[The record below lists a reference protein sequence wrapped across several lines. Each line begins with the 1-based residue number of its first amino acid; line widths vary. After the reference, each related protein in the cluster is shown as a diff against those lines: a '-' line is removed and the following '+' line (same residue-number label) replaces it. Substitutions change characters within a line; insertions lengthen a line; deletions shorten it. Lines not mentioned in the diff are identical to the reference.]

1 MKGPFRLLVLYG
13 LVTVGSSQVDVE
25 QFVNGSRGKE
35 VTLRCIYTG
44 LETPV
49 SITWKKGNGD
59 SSVGIAIALPSSY
72 RIYNTSD
79 LFGRLNFTNLNSQLM
94 DGSIRIEDL
103 RLGDKGDFTCA
114 FATTDDPQ
122 PEATISLTVTVTPK
136 VSSELNP
143 SQLIDGMGLVTVA
156 TCVAQEGKP
165 AASITW
171 SGLNQG
177 SSNETTKEEPDST
190 VTVRSRYWLEPTYE
204 SHGQTLTCRVEHPA
218 LESPVEFPTTLNIY
232 YKPSVSIASYDGDWY
247 VDKEAAS
254 LTCEADANPNI
265 THHLWDR
272 QDGFLPNGT
281 VVRGNSL
288 SFERPLVESDSG
300 SFSCWANN
308 SVGWGEAV
316 VIITIR
322 PGITTAATTIATTT
336 TISTMPV
343 AATTPGT
350 SAAAFLC

>member
-13 LVTVGSSQVDVE
+13 LVTVGTSQVDVE

-44 LETPV
+44 LETPG
-49 SITWKKGNGD
+49 SISWKKGNGD
-59 SSVGIAIALPSSY
+59 SSVNIAIALSSSY

-79 LFGRLNFTNLNSQLM
+79 LFGRLNFTNINSQLM

-103 RLGDKGDFTCA
+103 RLEDKGDFTCA

-122 PEATISLTVTVTPK
+122 PEATISLTVTGEAFFTPN
-136 VSSELNP
+136 VSLELNP

-232 YKPSVSIASYDGDWY
+232 FPPNVSLELNPSQLVEGMGLKDCVKRSITINRVCLIRSLFVIINTTHVPPFADKPSVSIASYDGDWY

-265 THHLWDR
+265 THYLWDR
-272 QDGFLPNGT
+272 
-281 VVRGNSL
+281 
-288 SFERPLVESDSG
+288 
-300 SFSCWANN
+300 
-308 SVGWGEAV
+308 
-316 VIITIR
+316 
-322 PGITTAATTIATTT
+322 
-336 TISTMPV
+336 
-343 AATTPGT
+343 
-350 SAAAFLC
+350 